1 MHPLGRSD
9 KRALKLP
16 LLSFNGVI
24 DPDSG
29 MYVARSLRDP
39 PRMSLLSTD
48 IDRSARRKNIS
59 DVSCALLPLHTRT
72 RKCPLVPARIVRFY
86 IRATRASA
94 RDRVRRH
101 IKRSRGRNTSREGDL
116 LSRSLSNGS
125 PTQRKGVDR

>member
-29 MYVARSLRDP
+29 MYVARSPGDP

-59 DVSCALLPLHTRT
+59 DVSRALLPLHIRI
-72 RKCPLVPARIVRFY
+72 RKCPLVPARIARFY
-86 IRATRASA
+86 TRATRAG
-94 RDRVRRH
+94 RERRH
-101 IKRSRGRNTSREGDL
+101 IKRSREEMPVNVICYRVPYRADL
-116 LSRSLSNGS
+116 PRG
-125 PTQRKGVDR
+125 KE